1 MPPLPAAETGLAAP
15 RCGGLA
21 GGGRSGSR
29 VGALAA
35 ADNRLL
41 LLVALWVA
49 LGTPRRA
56 GGGSEAVEEL
66 ERMAPRANRNAQLH
80 TVHAIDIGVF
90 AL

>member
-1 MPPLPAAETGLAAP
+1 MAAAYPAAAVMPPLPAAETGLAAP

-66 ERMAPRANRNAQLH
+66 DRMAAWA
-80 TVHAIDIGVF
+80 
-90 AL
+90 